1 MKRLATLTLLVSLFT
16 PAAFALDGAW
26 TASMRDDRDHINF
39 NLTTGRG
46 SNQGMTLTLAA
57 FTSLTPSQIYA
68 TTMTPVNFEMRRE
81 AGTISYEGTFRNGKG
96 AGQFTFAPDRSY
108 IDKIRA
114 LGLTFE
120 LNERRRHRENHTE
133 EDDLFTCA
141 LHDVSTAYIR
151 SMQAI
156 GYKTSFAKYL
166 TMRIFNITPEYV
178 REMESLGFKL
188 DEDDIV
194 TSKIHGV
201 TPTYIREMRAAG
213 FTKQDFDDFV
223 AFRIHGVTMTFIRE
237 LHELGYDNISADDL
251 VAMRIHGVTPQFI
264 RELRGAGYE
273 HVPIQKMVDMRIHGV
288 DARYLKAMN

>member
-1 MKRLATLTLLVSLFT
+1 MKRIATLSLVVSLFAT
-16 PAAFALDGAW
+16 AAFALDGAW

-39 NLTTGRG
+39 NFTTG
-46 SNQGMTLTLAA
+46 NFNNNGMTLTVAA

-96 AGQFTFAPDRSY
+96 AGQFTFAPDRTY
-108 IDKIRA
+108 IDKVRA

-120 LNERRRHRENHTE
+120 LSERRRHREGHTE
-133 EDDLFTCA
+133 DDDLFTCA
-141 LHDVSTAYIR
+141 VHDVSTAYIR

-188 DEDDIV
+188 DEDEIV

-201 TPTYIREMRAAG
+201 TPKYVREMRAAG

-223 AFRIHGVTMTFIRE
+223 AFRIHGVTQDFIRE
-237 LHELGYDNISADDL
+237 LHELGYDNVSADDL

-264 RELRGAGYE
+264 RDLRGAGYD
-273 HVPIQKMVDMRIHGV
+273 HVPVHKMVEMRIHGV
-288 DARYLKAMN
+288 DARYMKAMN

>member
-1 MKRLATLTLLVSLFT
+1 MRIATLSLVVSLFAT
-16 PAAFALDGAW
+16 AAFALDGAW

-39 NLTTGRG
+39 NITTDHN
-46 SNQGMTLTLAA
+46 NQGMTLTLAS

-68 TTMTPVNFEMRRE
+68 TAMTPVRFEMRRE

-108 IDKIRA
+108 IDKIRG

-120 LNERRRHRENHTE
+120 LSDRHPRRATRTE

-156 GYKTSFAKYL
+156 GYKTTFAKYL

-178 REMESLGFKL
+178 REMESVGFKL
-188 DEDDIV
+188 DSDDIV

-201 TPTYIREMRAAG
+201 TPKFVREMRAAG

-223 AFRIHGVTMTFIRE
+223 AFRIHGVTQEFIGQ
-237 LHELGYDNISADDL
+237 LHQLGYDNVPADDL
-251 VAMRIHGVTPQFI
+251 VAMRIHGVTPDFI
-264 RELRGAGYE
+264 RELRAAGYE
-273 HVPIQKMVDMRIHGV
+273 HVPVQKLVEMRIHGL
-288 DARYLKAMN
+288 DARYLKAMSAN